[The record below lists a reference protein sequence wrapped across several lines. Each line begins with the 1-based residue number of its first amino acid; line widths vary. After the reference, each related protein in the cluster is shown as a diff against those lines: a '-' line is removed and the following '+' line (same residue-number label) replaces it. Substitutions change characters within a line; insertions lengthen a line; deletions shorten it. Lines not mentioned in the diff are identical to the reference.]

1 MSGRRAAFVVLLL
14 LAAGFVLRFAQL
26 GEPDLVGGDEGYYGT
41 YARNLLAGGFDQLL
55 NLGREPLSAPDN
67 KPFLFPLL
75 LAAPVAA
82 LGPTEGALRI
92 VPALAGLACAW
103 LVGLLVARR
112 YGRLAAWAAALA
124 TLLLP
129 PLVYAS
135 RVVMGEGLLAAFGLA
150 GAWAAVRALEERR
163 NAPALLAGF
172 FWGCGF
178 LVKLWLVGLFILPVG
193 VALLADP
200 RRRGD
205 LGGWGRLALAG
216 IAFVV
221 VGGSHLALVALASPA
236 TLHHWFE
243 QYFIFSLFGRA
254 GGQEFAG
261 YWHQSWSFY
270 LRATLQSAFMVLPLA
285 AVALTARDA
294 PAPGRESSLPQRP
307 LWIALAAELLLI
319 SFMGVKL
326 RQYSFPLLP
335 GLAALAGIGAATL
348 LAARERLRPALA
360 AGLAA
365 LPLAG
370 LVLWQRGAAPLYG
383 SATLAAGVALFLA
396 ASVAALS
403 FATQRRGLWA
413 RMLVAASAVAAIAGS
428 ALAVQRECLAHRT
441 GYREAARLVAPL
453 VAGRDPRE
461 VVFFAPE
468 VPALQYYLF
477 RTGQYWTTA
486 YEPRDTAQLLA
497 LVAEPRYVAFVTTT
511 RGDLY
516 GGPTPAAVIDWLAA
530 HTLERTA
537 EIVAAAG
544 RPLPIRLF
552 MRRLP
557 EVTK

>member
-1 MSGRRAAFVVLLL
+1 MTARRSLAAAALLL
-14 LAAGFVLRFAQL
+14 LAGVALRLVAL
-26 GEPDLVGGDEGYYGT
+26 GQPDLVGGDEGYYGT

-55 NLGREPLSAPDN
+55 NLGRDPLSAPDN

-75 LAAPVAA
+75 LAGPVAA
-82 LGPTEGALRI
+82 LGPTELAVRL
-92 VPALAGLACAW
+92 VPALAGFACAW

-112 YGRLAAWAAALA
+112 YGRFAAWAAAFA

-163 NAPALLAGF
+163 SGPALLAGF

-193 VALLADP
+193 VALLADRG
-200 RRRGD
+200 RRREAAA
-205 LGGWGRLALAG
+205 WGRMALAG
-216 IAFVV
+216 GAFVV
-221 VGGSHLALVALASPA
+221 VGGSHLILVAVWSPA
-236 TLHHWFE
+236 TLQHWFE

-270 LRATLQSAFMVLPLA
+270 LRSTLQSTFMVLPLVA
-285 AVALTARDA
+285 AALTSRDL
-294 PAPGRESSLPQRP
+294 PASGRESALPQRP
-307 LWIALAAELLLI
+307 LWVTLAAELLVI

-335 GLAALAGIGAATL
+335 AVAALAGIGAAGL
-348 LAARERLRPALA
+348 LTGRERLRP
-360 AGLAA
+360 GFAA
-365 LPLAG
+365 LLALIPCAG
-370 LVLWQRGAAPLYG
+370 VLLWQRGATPLFPTAPL
-383 SATLAAGVALFLA
+383 AAAAALFLA
-396 ASVAALS
+396 GSAFAL
-403 FATQRRGLWA
+403 GLA
-413 RMLVAASAVAAIAGS
+413 RIRNGVLALALVAAVAFAAVAGS
-428 ALAVQRECLAHRT
+428 ALTVQRECLSHRT
-441 GYREAARLVAPL
+441 GYREAARAAAPL
-453 VAGRDPRE
+453 LAGRQPRDT
-461 VVFFAPE
+461 VFLAPE

-477 RTGQYWTTA
+477 RTGRYWTTP

-497 LVAEPRYVAFVTTT
+497 MVADPRVVVFVTTT

-516 GGPTPAAVIDWLAA
+516 GGPTPQPVIDWLAA

-552 MRRLP
+552 VRASQGETR
-557 EVTK
+557 

>member
-1 MSGRRAAFVVLLL
+1 MSARRSWVAVALLL
-14 LAAGFVLRFAQL
+14 LAAGALRLVAL

-41 YARNLLAGGFDQLL
+41 YARNLLVGGFDQLL
-55 NLGREPLSAPDN
+55 NLGRDPLSSPDN

-75 LAAPVAA
+75 LAAPVAV
-82 LGPTEGALRI
+82 LGPTEFALRSI
-92 VPALAGLACAW
+92 PALAGFVCAW

-163 NAPALLAGF
+163 SSAALLAGF

-193 VALLADP
+193 VALLADG
-200 RRRGD
+200 RRRREGAA
-205 LGGWGRLALAG
+205 WGRMALAG
-216 IAFVV
+216 VTFVA
-221 VGGSHLALVALASPA
+221 VGGSHLLLVAVWSPA

-270 LRATLQSAFMVLPLA
+270 LRSTLQSTFMVLPLVA
-285 AVALTARDA
+285 AGLAARDV
-294 PAPGRESSLPQRP
+294 PAAGRESALPQRA
-307 LWIALAAELLLI
+307 LWVTLAAELLVI

-335 GLAALAGIGAATL
+335 AVAALAGIGAAGL
-348 LAARERLRPALA
+348 LAGRERLRP
-360 AGLAA
+360 GLAA
-365 LPLAG
+365 LLALIPCAG
-370 LVLWQRGAAPLYG
+370 VLFWQRGATPLFPTP
-383 SATLAAGVALFLA
+383 AFAAAAALFLA
-396 ASVAALS
+396 GGAVALALARSRNGFLAPVLVAGAAL
-403 FATQRRGLWA
+403 
-413 RMLVAASAVAAIAGS
+413 AAVAGS
-428 ALAVQRECLAHRT
+428 ALTVQRECLAHRT
-441 GYREAARLVAPL
+441 GYREAARAVAPL
-453 VAGRDPRE
+453 LAGREPRDMA
-461 VVFFAPE
+461 FLAPE

-477 RTGQYWTTA
+477 RTGRYWTTP
-486 YEPRDTAQLLA
+486 YEPRDTAKLLA
-497 LVAEPRYVAFVTTT
+497 LVEDPRYAAFVTTT

-516 GGPTPAAVIDWLAA
+516 GGPTPLPVIEWLVAN
-530 HTLERTA
+530 TVERTA

-552 MRRLP
+552 VRPAP
-557 EVTK
+557 EEAR